1 MPADHHHNLRTV
13 LAFALLALV
22 VALLCG
28 CTETRSTTDAQTDTQ
43 VEKSETLNVVG
54 TITIPLPEGGA
65 FPVPVDL
72 TVHRT
77 ATETKTAVTSSKSE
91 SKTAVDGAAIAQQLG
106 GMLGKT
112 MDAAIAKLTG
122 FQVSN
127 AARSGITTTEGVLGG
142 TGGALAAWA
151 IREMLARRR
160 ETQALLEVKEARNA
174 AQREA
179 LELAKKVDPKDARGD
194 A

>member
-1 MPADHHHNLRTV
+1 MPIRHDNRCDL
-13 LAFALLALV
+13 LAFAILVLVLVLLS
-22 VALLCG
+22 G

-43 VEKSETLNVVG
+43 VEKQETLNVVG

-77 ATETKTAVTSSKSE
+77 ATETKTAVTSSKTD
-91 SKTAVDGAAIAQQLG
+91 SKTAIDGAAIAQQLG

-112 MDAAIAKLTG
+112 MDAAISKLTG

-127 AARSGITTTEGVLGG
+127 AARGGITTTEGVMGGGLGG
-142 TGGALAAWA
+142 LVLLTA
-151 IREMLARRR
+151 REWMARRR
-160 ETQALLEVKEARNA
+160 EQEALLEVKEARNA

-179 LELAKKVDPKDARGD
+179 LELAKKVDPKAARGD

>member
-1 MPADHHHNLRTV
+1 MPADRHDILRTL

-22 VALLCG
+22 VVMLCS

-54 TITIPLPEGGA
+54 TVTVPLPQGGV
-65 FPVPVDL
+65 FPIPVDL
-72 TVHRT
+72 TIHRT
-77 ATETKTAVTSSKSE
+77 ATETKTAITSSKTE
-91 SKTAVDGAAIAQQLG
+91 AKTQIDGAAIAQQLG
-106 GMLGKT
+106 GMVGKT

-122 FQVSN
+122 FQVST
-127 AARSGITTTEGVLGG
+127 AARGGITTTEGGLMGG
-142 TGGALAAWA
+142 GGAVLAWA

-160 ETQALLEVKEARNA
+160 ESQALLEVKEQRDR

-179 LELAKKVDPKDARGD
+179 LDLAKKIKPEDARGD